1 MRDFHLYWIG
11 IRESELKD
19 TGALFTGSITIFGT
33 GNGNNYAFD
42 KEYHYRYDYNQDSDL
57 LSAFINEKALQ
68 ILTGDSDARFM
79 LYYPVDIAFLSSRV
93 QERTLYANDLQ
104 LTKFLDD
111 KIRTRMWLSEQISMP
126 PFFTVTGQNV
136 KYSDLK
142 SMFPQY
148 NKFVIQ
154 ADYSCGG
161 SGTWLLTSDNRAEIA
176 KRISATLQYTA
187 MPYFEHSIS
196 LNVHIVI
203 YKNDIII
210 MPASIQLISIKE
222 YALSY
227 QGSDFIAYTYL
238 PESIRE
244 KVKNYAKIIGKQLQ
258 YSGYLGVC
266 GIDFIATKTDVY
278 FSEINGRFQSSTILL
293 NKAMRNIG
301 LNISMQSLHIDAFE
315 NNRCTI
321 KLPDFCVPYSFYGY
335 SYQPEVIDK
344 LKCLLSYAQKAQ
356 EVMEIQTDELDWTM
370 HFETNTYLF
379 KLIFQTNIAFAGT
392 EHTTILHSNLDIM
405 HSIFHPDDY
414 KNQLPELK
422 IMLLNHGIR
431 IEQDALDLLNKDGG
445 VNYEEFEA
453 IDMVLEDR
461 IYINVPYTTKMSSL
475 SPFSVKVNDLGCLAL
490 FYFNQPIT
498 EITIRTKDPLGKCVS
513 KNGIPY
519 EKFIYL
525 GNDRLRIFHRN
536 GCNFKSMNM
545 GCKFCDI
552 ETNDRPLPMEDIR
565 EAIEAYAGHSN
576 INHFMIGG
584 GSERIDSDF
593 ENIIL
598 IAGYLKNRF
607 AKPINV
613 MSIPPID
620 IKILSKLKKAGVT
633 EVTFNLEI
641 FDRDIAKEYMP
652 GKGSLSLDVYDAAFQ
667 EAVKLWGN
675 TGNVRTVFIVG
686 LENKSSLL
694 CGIKHVCKLGV
705 YPILSLLKGIEGTP
719 LAHCLPP
726 QDKEILGIYH
736 EARNICQS
744 FHMDLGPSCHY
755 CEDNTLKIS
764 YNRL

>member
-1 MRDFHLYWIG
+1 MNDFHLYWIG
-11 IRESELKD
+11 IRESELED

-57 LSAFINEKALQ
+57 LNTFINEKALQ
-68 ILTGDSDARFM
+68 ILAGDLDARFM
-79 LYYPVDIAFLSSRV
+79 LYYPIDIAILSPKV
-93 QERTLYANDLQ
+93 QEHTLYANDIQ

-111 KIRTRMWLSEQISMP
+111 KIKTRMWLSEQISMP
-126 PFFTVTGQNV
+126 PFFTVVGQNI
-136 KYSDLK
+136 KYNSLK
-142 SMFPQY
+142 RMFPQY
-148 NKFVIQ
+148 DKFVIQ

-161 SGTWLLTSDNRAEIA
+161 SGTWMLTSDNRSEIA
-176 KRISATLQYTA
+176 KRISSSLQYTA
-187 MPYFEHSIS
+187 MPYFEHSVS

-203 YKNDIII
+203 YRNDIII
-210 MPASIQLISIKE
+210 MPASIQLISVKK
-222 YALSY
+222 YSLSY

-238 PESIRE
+238 PELIRE
-244 KVKNYAKIIGKQLQ
+244 KVKSNAKIIGKQLQ

-293 NKAMRNIG
+293 NKAMRDIG
-301 LNISMQSLHIDAFE
+301 LNISMQTLHIDAFE
-315 NNRCTI
+315 NNKCTI
-321 KLPDFCVPYSFYGY
+321 KFPNFCVPYSFYGY
-335 SYQPEVIDK
+335 SYQPEFIDR
-344 LKCLLSYAQKAQ
+344 LKCLLSYAQESN
-356 EVMEIQTDELDWTM
+356 EVKEIQTDQLDWTLN
-370 HFETNTYLF
+370 FETNTYLF
-379 KLIFQTNIAFAGT
+379 KLVFQTNIAFVGM
-392 EHTTILHSNLDIM
+392 EYTTILHSNLDIM
-405 HSIFHPDDY
+405 HSILNPDDY
-414 KNQLPELK
+414 KKQLPELK

-431 IEQDALDLLNKDGG
+431 IEQAALDLLNKNGG

-453 IDMVLEDR
+453 IDMVLEDH

-475 SPFSVKVNDLGCLAL
+475 SPFSVNANDSGHLVLS
-490 FYFNQPIT
+490 YFNQPIT
-498 EITIRTKDPLGKCVS
+498 EIDIRTKDPLSASIS

-536 GCNFKSMNM
+536 GCNFKSINK

-552 ETNDRPLPMEDIR
+552 ESDDRPLPMEDIR
-565 EAIEAYAGHSN
+565 EAINAYANHGN

-593 ENIIL
+593 KKIIM
-598 IAGYLKNRF
+598 IAEYLKNKF

-613 MSIPPID
+613 MSIPPMD
-620 IKILSKLKKAGVT
+620 IKILSKLKEAGVT

-641 FDRDIAKEYMP
+641 FDRDAAKECMP

-675 TGNVRTVFIVG
+675 SGNVRTVFIVG
-686 LENKSSLL
+686 LESKSSLL
-694 CGIKHVCKLGV
+694 CGLEHVCKLGV

-726 QDKEILGIYH
+726 QDKEILEIYH
-736 EARNICQS
+736 KARNICQS
-744 FHMDLGPSCHY
+744 FHMDLGPTCHY

-764 YNRL
+764 YKRQ

>member
-1 MRDFHLYWIG
+1 MQNFHLYWIG
-11 IRESELKD
+11 IRESELED

-57 LSAFINEKALQ
+57 LNSFINKKALQ
-68 ILTGDSDARFM
+68 ILTRDSDARFM
-79 LYYPVDIAFLSSRV
+79 LYYQADITILYPKVRKH
-93 QERTLYANDLQ
+93 TLYANDIP

-111 KIRTRMWLSEQISMP
+111 KIKTRMWLNEKISMP
-126 PFFTVTGQNV
+126 PFLTVAGRNI

-148 NKFVIQ
+148 DKFVIQ

-161 SGTWLLTSDNRAEIA
+161 SGTWLLTSDNRSETA
-176 KRISATLQYTA
+176 KRISASLHYTA
-187 MPYFEHSIS
+187 MPYFENSVS

-210 MPASIQLISIKE
+210 MPASIQLISIKQ
-222 YALSY
+222 YSLSY

-238 PESIRE
+238 PELIRE
-244 KVKNYAKIIGKQLQ
+244 KVENSARIIGKQLQ
-258 YSGYLGVC
+258 YSGYRGVC
-266 GIDFIATKTDVY
+266 GIDFIATQNDVY

-301 LNISMQSLHIDAFE
+301 LNISMQTLHIDAFE
-315 NNRCTI
+315 NNMCTV
-321 KLPDFCVPYSFYGY
+321 KLPDLSVPYSIYGY
-335 SYQPEVIDK
+335 SYQPQFLDR
-344 LKCLLSYAQKAQ
+344 LKYLLSYAKKAQ
-356 EVMEIQTDELDWTM
+356 EVIEIQTDELDWTM
-370 HFETNTYLF
+370 NFETNTYLF
-379 KLIFQTNIAFAGT
+379 KLIFHTNIAFVGM
-392 EHTTILHSNLDIM
+392 EHTTIIHSNLDIM
-405 HSIFHPDDY
+405 HTILNPNNY
-414 KNQLPELK
+414 KNQLLELK

-431 IEQDALDLLNKDGG
+431 IEQDALDLLNKNGG
-445 VNYEEFEA
+445 VNYKEFEA
-453 IDMVLEDR
+453 IDMVLENH
-461 IYINVPYTTKMSSL
+461 IYINVPYTTKLSFL
-475 SPFSVKVNDLGCLAL
+475 SPFSVKVNNLECLIL
-490 FYFNQPIT
+490 SFFNHPIT
-498 EITIRTKDPLGKCVS
+498 EITIRTTDSLSKCVS

-525 GNDRLRIFHRN
+525 GNDRLRIYHRN
-536 GCNFKSMNM
+536 GCSFKSMNM
-545 GCKFCDI
+545 DCKFCDI
-552 ETNDRPLPMEDIR
+552 EADDRPLLMEDIR
-565 EAIEAYAGHSN
+565 EATDAYADHSN

-593 ENIIL
+593 KNIIL
-598 IAGYLKNRF
+598 IAEYLKNRF

-620 IKILSKLKKAGVT
+620 IEVLHKLKKAGVT

-641 FDRDIAKEYMP
+641 FDRDTAKEYMP
-652 GKGSLSLDVYDAAFQ
+652 GKGSLSLDLYDAAFQ

-686 LENKSSLL
+686 LENRISLFRGL
-694 CGIKHVCKLGV
+694 EHVCKLGV
-705 YPILSLLKGIEGTP
+705 YPILSLLRGIDGTP

-726 QDKEILGIYH
+726 QDKEIIEIYH
-736 EARNICQS
+736 MARNICQS
-744 FHMDLGPSCHY
+744 FRMDLGPSCHY

-764 YNRL
+764 YNRQ